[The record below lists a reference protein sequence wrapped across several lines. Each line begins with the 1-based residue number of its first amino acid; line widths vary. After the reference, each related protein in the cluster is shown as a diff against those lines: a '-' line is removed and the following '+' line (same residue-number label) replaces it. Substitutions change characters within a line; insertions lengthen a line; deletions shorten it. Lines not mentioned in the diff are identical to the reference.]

1 MNEDEIKNNETVK
14 GKEQQSPV
22 KKKGIESLNSSLNK
36 SLKILM
42 KNSINKK
49 NALLEEVI
57 EKNDS
62 LEELKEK

>member
-49 NALLEEVI
+49 SALLEEVI

-62 LEELKEK
+62 VEELKEK

>member
-1 MNEDEIKNNETVK
+1 LNEDEIKNNETVK

-49 NALLEEVI
+49 SALLEEVI

-62 LEELKEK
+62 VEELKEK

>member
-36 SLKILM
+36 TLKILM

-49 NALLEEVI
+49 NSLLEEVI

-62 LEELKEK
+62 VEELKEK

>member
-49 NALLEEVI
+49 SALLEEVI